1 MSFQQ
6 FASLVHDQFNRLA
19 AQHMLFTVDV
29 DLWPHYLA
37 AFPEGT
43 NPIFKTNT
51 EHDCSCCRHFVR
63 NIGNV
68 VALIDGKVHSV
79 WDIPNHDPTYDV
91 VAACLRSLVQQAPI
105 LSVYGASERFHRFGA
120 GRNFD
125 PANGRNWHH
134 FHAAAPRKHWRTPT
148 NISDL
153 NTTYTVLKRGLE
165 ELNIL
170 ENLETVHDL
179 ITGNNLYRGQEHL
192 AAVRGFHQMVRDY
205 RASDDKSQYIWT
217 HLSSPH
223 ARFRNTVIGTLVVDL
238 CDGVDLE
245 RAVASFESKV
255 APANY
260 KRPKSLITPK
270 MIDAALETLDD

>member
-1 MSFQQ
+1 
-6 FASLVHDQFNRLA
+6 
-19 AQHMLFTVDV
+19 MLFTVDV